1 MEDLWHLTG
10 YLPSKCHPVVAVCVW
25 SGYVQLSIVQ
35 KRRLQEMLHIF
46 SLQHKPHLFIC
57 CQRMISVSIHPNYTH
72 NANKE
77 WVKLQK
83 KLTHTH
89 THLLHFSPLIVM
101 KYCKHTPRFFSI
113 FLLFVFLGSITQTGA
128 SKHECT
134 VFHSTWT
141 LLIKESLLASI
152 LSRQCSFRIQKHDVY
167 INWWTAFGVWRVKFP
182 IKIVWGSSDRVV
194 WELQSTGT
202 LTTAI

>member
-35 KRRLQEMLHIF
+35 KKRLQEMLHIF

-57 CQRMISVSIHPNYTH
+57 CQRMISVAIHHNYTH

-83 KLTHTH
+83 KPAHTH
-89 THLLHFSPLIVM
+89 THLLHISPLIFM
-101 KYCKHTPRFFSI
+101 KYCKHTRRFFST
-113 FLLFVFLGSITQTGA
+113 FLLIFFRQHYTNWSFKAWVYSISQYRMNTANQGVFVGVY
-128 SKHECT
+128 SKQA
-134 VFHSTWT
+134 VF
-141 LLIKESLLASI
+141 I
-152 LSRQCSFRIQKHDVY
+152 
-167 INWWTAFGVWRVKFP
+167 
-182 IKIVWGSSDRVV
+182 
-194 WELQSTGT
+194 
-202 LTTAI
+202 